1 MMINKE
7 SRTSFFTLF
16 RVVRE
21 LTVKMEDSGRKR
33 YFAIDDNVSITS
45 ITSYELLSEV
55 DIADKLDIDNK
66 MNHSDTEHVAKEE
79 IQPEKDTPD
88 TSIITAKANT
98 RIVSTDAPNK
108 KSKKNEKKKNEGV

>member
-1 MMINKE
+1 MKINKE
-7 SRTSFFTLF
+7 SRTSFFTLC

-21 LTVKMEDSGRKR
+21 LTVKMEDSGRRR

-66 MNHSDTEHVAKEE
+66 MNHSDTEHIAKEE

-88 TSIITAKANT
+88 TSIITAEANT
-98 RIVSTDAPNK
+98 HVVSTDAPNK
-108 KSKKNEKKKNEGV
+108 KSKKKKKKKNEGA

>member
-7 SRTSFFTLF
+7 SSTSFFTLC

-55 DIADKLDIDNK
+55 ADKLDIDNK
-66 MNHSDTEHVAKEE
+66 MNHSDTEHIAKEE

-88 TSIITAKANT
+88 TSIITAEANT
-98 RIVSTDAPNK
+98 HVVSTDAPNK